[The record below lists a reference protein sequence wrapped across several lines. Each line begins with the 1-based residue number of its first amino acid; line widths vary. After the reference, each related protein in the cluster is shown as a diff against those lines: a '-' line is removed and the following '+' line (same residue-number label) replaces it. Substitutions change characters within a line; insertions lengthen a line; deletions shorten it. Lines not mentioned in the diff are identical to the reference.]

1 MCCAY
6 QTKVLLVA
14 LSIFWGTSAAANY
27 NKAKRFFDQNNY
39 EAALIEANRSAEN
52 GDADSLN
59 LLGIMYQDGLGVKNN
74 LSKAISNFELA
85 IEQNS
90 EKALLNLSQIYSS
103 KKYGRMDKKKA
114 EDLFLLA
121 VNAADQTVATEASFS
136 LGLMY
141 YFNEVFS
148 ENEFKAIKYLT
159 LAADN
164 MHVDAIK
171 ALGHLAKTQTAAFYW
186 YAKAS
191 KLNDPE
197 AEFLTGQMLFW
208 GIGTEKNIQRS
219 IPFLTKS
226 ASKDY
231 LEANEFLGEIYG
243 FDYL

>member
-14 LSIFWGTSAAANY
+14 LSIFWATSAAANY
-27 NKAKRFFDQNNY
+27 KKAKRFFDKNKY

-59 LLGIMYQDGLGVKNN
+59 LLGIMYQSGLGIKKN
-74 LSKAISNFELA
+74 LSKAIRNFELA
-85 IEQNS
+85 IEQKS

-103 KKYGRMDKKKA
+103 EKYGRMDKKKA
-114 EDLFLLA
+114 ENLLLLA
-121 VNAADQTVATEASFS
+121 INASARTVSTDASFA
-136 LGLMY
+136 LGLLY
-141 YFNEVFS
+141 YFNEAFS
-148 ENEFKAIKYLT
+148 DHEFKAIKYLT

-164 MHVDAIK
+164 MHVDATK

-197 AEFLTGQMLFW
+197 ADFLTGRMLFL
-208 GIGTEKNIQRS
+208 GIGIEKNIQRS
-219 IPFLTKS
+219 IPFLIKS

-231 LEANEFLGEIYG
+231 LGANEFLGEIYG
-243 FDYL
+243 LD